1 MDREPSLFRRSLR
14 AGVAASA
21 APYGYTIT
29 IWSSGAV
36 SMAELGKPQVGAA
49 LLYVLGAA
57 TAFLAIEV
65 AAYGG
70 VRRIQLSAGTPPVI
84 AAWGNAHLL
93 SAGGAVL
100 AVWGA
105 DNLLEKDLAGWVVAG
120 FLATAVYLTLN
131 AVQATLAARAAE
143 RSG

>member
-1 MDREPSLFRRSLR
+1 MDGERSTFRSSLR

-36 SMAELGKPQVGAA
+36 SMDLLGKPRVGEA
-49 LLYVLGAA
+49 LFYVLGAA
-57 TAFLAIEV
+57 TAFLVLEIV
-65 AAYGG
+65 AYG
-70 VRRIQLSAGTPPVI
+70 RLHIRLSSGPLPRM

-100 AVWGA
+100 GVWAA
-105 DNLLEKDLAGWVVAG
+105 DHAFRRDLTGWVVAG
-120 FLATAVYLTLN
+120 FLATALYLSLN
-131 AVQATLAARAAE
+131 AVQATQAAAAAG
-143 RSG
+143 SGD